1 MGYSLVGFL
10 SVLEGRSC
18 RNSNFQTSFF
28 ICSAHYWLQQNPAP
42 HFPLFRMLHKHHGTG
57 VIAAVRVDVE
67 DLSTMENY
75 KVLQGFF
82 FLTAFVLL
90 KKKLICV
97 AVKQEEEVIVML
109 ELISQISLSKALSA

>member
-1 MGYSLVGFL
+1 
-10 SVLEGRSC
+10 
-18 RNSNFQTSFF
+18 
-28 ICSAHYWLQQNPAP
+28 
-42 HFPLFRMLHKHHGTG
+42 MLHKRHSTA

-75 KVLQGFF
+75 KILQGFF

>member
-1 MGYSLVGFL
+1 
-10 SVLEGRSC
+10 
-18 RNSNFQTSFF
+18 
-28 ICSAHYWLQQNPAP
+28 
-42 HFPLFRMLHKHHGTG
+42 MLHKHHSTA

-75 KVLQGFF
+75 EILQGFF

>member
-1 MGYSLVGFL
+1 
-10 SVLEGRSC
+10 
-18 RNSNFQTSFF
+18 
-28 ICSAHYWLQQNPAP
+28 
-42 HFPLFRMLHKHHGTG
+42 MLHKHHGTG

-97 AVKQEEEVIVML
+97 AVKQEEEVKVML